1 MWLLY
6 ELISK
11 YLLKKER
18 LGVLQV
24 LVWFV
29 FYSPPL
35 LKWIQIFEVK
45 IVLLPQAMGGGGGGW
60 FDVHMVN
67 TT

>member
-29 FYSPPL
+29 FLFPPT
-35 LKWIQIFEVK
+35 IE
-45 IVLLPQAMGGGGGGW
+45 M
-60 FDVHMVN
+60 N
-67 TT
+67 TNI